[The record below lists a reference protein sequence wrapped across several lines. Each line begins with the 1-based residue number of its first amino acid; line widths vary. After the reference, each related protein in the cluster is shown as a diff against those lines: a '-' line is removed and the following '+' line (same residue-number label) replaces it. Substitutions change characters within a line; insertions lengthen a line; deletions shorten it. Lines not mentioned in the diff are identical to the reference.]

1 MAKAKAAD
9 QETIE
14 AQVTMEDAPEAET
27 ADLITLA
34 QITVTQLP
42 VIEERLLAVK
52 DAVSATV
59 AEAKSLVATVE
70 TVQAVK
76 ARRAELNKQKE
87 ALEDQRKAVKKQIMA
102 PYDRF
107 NAIYEECISGPF
119 READAALKA
128 TIDDFEGEL
137 KDKTVQRLKDYYA
150 ELCEVENIDWLPFI
164 RAMEYGKIKVGITD
178 AKKNAPRKLMDAVAN
193 VVSTIATGMQ
203 QIRTMED
210 SAEIMVEFKKSLD
223 VGAAVATVQER
234 KRKVQ
239 EAAEAEERR
248 KEAEARRAEMIAKVE
263 AYIPTPVAT
272 PTEAPATEEKIWPEF
287 RFTVYDC
294 TRAQLIGIRNYLQQE
309 GIRYGK

>member
-1 MAKAKAAD
+1 MAKGKTAD
-9 QETIE
+9 QEPIE
-14 AQVTMEDAPEAET
+14 TQVTMEDTPEAEPT
-27 ADLITLA
+27 DLITLA

-42 VIEERLLAVK
+42 IIEERLLAVK

-59 AEAKSLVATVE
+59 TEAKSLVATVD

-87 ALEDQRKAVKKQIMA
+87 ALEAQRKAVKKQIMA

-107 NAIYEECISGPF
+107 NAVYEECIAGPF

-128 TIDDFEGEL
+128 TIDGFEGEL
-137 KDKTVQRLKDYYA
+137 KKEALRKLETYYQ
-150 ELCEVENIDWLPFI
+150 ELRSMDDLGWLPFEEALRRSGI
-164 RAMEYGKIKVGITD
+164 KIGLADCKTKRPQKAMDSLANFTCGI
-178 AKKNAPRKLMDAVAN
+178 ALR
-193 VVSTIATGMQ
+193 MQ
-203 QIRTMED
+203 QIRAMED

-239 EAAEAEERR
+239 EAAEEEERR
-248 KEAEARRAEMIAKVE
+248 KEEEARRAEMIAKVE
-263 AYIPTPVAT
+263 AYIPTPAA
-272 PTEAPATEEKIWPEF
+272 PTEAPAPAERIWPEF
-287 RFTVYDC
+287 RFTVYNC

-309 GIRYGK
+309 GIKYGK